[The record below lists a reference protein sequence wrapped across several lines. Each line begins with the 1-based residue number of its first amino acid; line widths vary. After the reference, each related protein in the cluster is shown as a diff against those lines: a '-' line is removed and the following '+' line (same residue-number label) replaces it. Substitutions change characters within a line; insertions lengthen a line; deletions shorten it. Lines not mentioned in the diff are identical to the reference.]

1 MYQLFSGSNIV
12 AEVTNYNSAVH
23 APSLRILRM
32 GDDGK
37 YNIVWSETNGLERI
51 WKRSESNTLEKVT
64 SLETKVEKTYA
75 SRAWSKTTSGLGA
88 DAPNETTWVSTPT
101 MVIAGGLEF
110 QKTIT
115 SSGQLWFLRSNGMT
129 TIGKNNAGIFDISAA
144 DGKSIFTIEKTDS
157 YLVGVSAD
165 SIRVNGNTVT
175 MTLNVV
181 SDEHPYLRYSPSLSP
196 ANWEKEEDGF
206 TSPISVS
213 WQGSS
218 GAWVCTVQTTASEG
232 FFTFEFTMEGETKI
246 RNGGVMD
253 ASAGILCTDGVH
265 KCRPVYQSDG
275 SVKWEVFQ

>member
-1 MYQLFSGSNIV
+1 
-12 AEVTNYNSAVH
+12 
-23 APSLRILRM
+23 
-32 GDDGK
+32 
-37 YNIVWSETNGLERI
+37 
-51 WKRSESNTLEKVT
+51 
-64 SLETKVEKTYA
+64 
-75 SRAWSKTTSGLGA
+75 
-88 DAPNETTWVSTPT
+88 

-129 TIGKNNAGIFDISAA
+129 TIGKNNAGVFDISAA

-165 SIRVNGNTVT
+165 SIRINGNTVT

-218 GAWVCTVQTTASEG
+218 GAWICTIQTAASEG

-246 RNGGVMD
+246 KNGGVMD
-253 ASAGILCTDGVH
+253 VSSGILCTDGVH

-275 SVKWEVFQ
+275 SVKWEVF